1 MGTQSNSSSSLRMI
15 KCLVLLAVAMFG
27 MHIVDTMEDMV
38 DTATE
43 DMVDMGATEDMV
55 DTTVASGLPMQS
67 PLQLLKLMPTLTP
80 MLIATDMVVTMEAMV
95 DTMEDMVGM
104 ATEDMVDTTVASGLL
119 KQSPLQ
125 LLKLMPM
132 LIASDMDTATEAMVD
147 TMEDMVD
154 TAMEDMVDTTVASDL
169 LKQSPLQLLK
179 LMPTPMRIASDM
191 VDTMED
197 MEDTTEDMVD
207 TGATEDMVD
216 TTVASVLLMLNLLLM
231 LMPIAMVATVAT
243 EVMADTMVDT
253 VDMVMVDMAT
263 GDKQINTI
271 SS

>member
-1 MGTQSNSSSSLRMI
+1 MG
-15 KCLVLLAVAMFG
+15 
-27 MHIVDTMEDMV
+27 
-38 DTATE
+38 ATE

-55 DTTVASGLPMQS
+55 DTIVASGLPMLS
-67 PLQLLKLMPTLTP
+67 PLQLLKLMPTP
-80 MLIATDMVVTMEAMV
+80 MLIATDMVVTMEAMA

-104 ATEDMVDTTVASGLL
+104 AT
-119 KQSPLQ
+119 
-125 LLKLMPM
+125 
-132 LIASDMDTATEAMVD
+132 
-147 TMEDMVD
+147 
-154 TAMEDMVDTTVASDL
+154 EDMVDTTVASDL

-179 LMPTPMRIASDM
+179 LMPTPMLIASDM

-197 MEDTTEDMVD
+197 MGDTTEDMVD

-216 TTVASVLLMLNLLLM
+216 TTVASALLMLNLLLM

-243 EVMADTMVDT
+243 EVMVDTMVDT

-263 GDKQINTI
+263 GDKQINSI